1 MPKYQ
6 VKFRKSSRGDLK
18 KLKHSPLRKKFDE
31 IVQKLSDNP
40 SDPSDS
46 FERLVPPEN
55 NYYSR
60 RLNIQHRVVYS
71 IDEEYKIVYIY
82 SAGNHYE

>member
-1 MPKYQ
+1 
-6 VKFRKSSRGDLK
+6 
-18 KLKHSPLRKKFDE
+18 PLRKKFDE

-40 SDPSDS
+40 SDS

-55 NYYSR
+55 NYYFR

-71 IDEEYKIVYIY
+71 IDEEHKIVYIY

>member
-1 MPKYQ
+1 MTKYQ
-6 VKFRKSSRGDLK
+6 VKFRKSFRDDLK

-31 IVQKLSDNP
+31 IVQNLSDN
-40 SDPSDS
+40 PSDS

-71 IDEEYKIVYIY
+71 IDEEHKIVYIY